1 MENRA
6 TGTCTLFEQDDIK
19 ELLESDDIILTLALA
34 LTKTL
39 VSRESALPPFFFFFS
54 CALFHVARARVCHQ
68 SRGAKFNKL
77 LTVFSLVY
85 PEEGSIAE
93 TSVKVLII
101 TASVLQFLHLHVFI
115 LTLT

>member
-39 VSRESALPPFFFFFS
+39 VSRESAFPPFFFFFS
-54 CALFHVARARVCHQ
+54 YSRAVARYFMLHAREYAINHVEL
-68 SRGAKFNKL
+68 N
-77 LTVFSLVY
+77 LTNF
-85 PEEGSIAE
+85 
-93 TSVKVLII
+93 
-101 TASVLQFLHLHVFI
+101 
-115 LTLT
+115 

>member
-39 VSRESALPPFFFFFS
+39 VSHESAFPPFFFFFS
-54 CALFHVARARVCHQ
+54 YSRAVARYFMLHAREYAINYVEL
-68 SRGAKFNKL
+68 N
-77 LTVFSLVY
+77 LTNF
-85 PEEGSIAE
+85 
-93 TSVKVLII
+93 
-101 TASVLQFLHLHVFI
+101 
-115 LTLT
+115 